1 MYYYSRR
8 ITLTLAAAITTLL
21 ALSLQT
27 VTAAGLTSANTAS
40 AGTAHS
46 AGSLSGTT
54 SIADQARP
62 DGAANWPVAG
72 AKCKGDATSWCDM
85 KMFIEAIN
93 GIGAIVDKVT
103 IKFKITPHWDS
114 ADVLWKVTYQTP
126 VHRYLHH
133 FFVSAHVICLAIH
146 DCMDT
151 DHPIDPKHGSG
162 SFKQQYGRHHSMR
175 GSPVAI
181 GLKFGAIC
189 LLCSAGGEAPQRRC
203 PHYRGSLQPQSRQL
217 PLLATGGYLA
227 QILKQIPSQL
237 MSGAGRLFE
246 GDPRRF
252 GVAAGPQQLANNDQA
267 VRGIRVPGFHGFAV
281 RGSRI
286 V

>member
-8 ITLTLAAAITTLL
+8 IILTLAAAITTLL

-85 KMFIEAIN
+85 KMFIEATN

-133 FFVSAHVICLAIH
+133 FFVSAHVICLESTIAWTRI
-146 DCMDT
+146 
-151 DHPIDPKHGSG
+151 I
-162 SFKQQYGRHHSMR
+162 QLIRSM
-175 GSPVAI
+175 
-181 GLKFGAIC
+181 
-189 LLCSAGGEAPQRRC
+189 
-203 PHYRGSLQPQSRQL
+203 
-217 PLLATGGYLA
+217 
-227 QILKQIPSQL
+227 
-237 MSGAGRLFE
+237 
-246 GDPRRF
+246 
-252 GVAAGPQQLANNDQA
+252 AAGVSSSSTGDITLCGAALSPSA
-267 VRGIRVPGFHGFAV
+267 
-281 RGSRI
+281 
-286 V
+286 